1 MSRAPHQT
9 LAHLIREE
17 LRGLPNCRGNC
28 QQGRRACAAP
38 KACRTFVDEHASA
51 LYTSLHRVTPAKP
64 EPEENGLLAFLD
76 GWLTNLHMLAIGGI
90 TAGLVVGA
98 FLIVYI
104 LTNYL
109 DFVALVARMHTP

>member
-9 LAHLIREE
+9 LAHLVRDAECA
-17 LRGLPNCRGNC
+17 GKCR
-28 QQGRRACAAP
+28 QGRPSSTACLH
-38 KACRTFVDEHASA
+38 KSTCGS
-51 LYTSLHRVTPAKP
+51 YMTSLHRVTPVQP
-64 EPEENGLLAFLD
+64 DPEENSLLAFLD

-90 TAGLVVGA
+90 AAGLVAGA

-109 DFVALVARMHTP
+109 DFVALVARMHT